1 MKLGT
6 SEELQM
12 KQLFMIVQV
21 FYLTQKQVH
30 THSIFI
36 SKGPQRKII

>member
-21 FYLTQKQVH
+21 FYSTQKQVH
-30 THSIFI
+30 THSILFQ
-36 SKGPQRKII
+36 KARKEK

>member
-6 SEELQM
+6 LEELQM
-12 KQLFMIVQV
+12 KQLFMIVQD
-21 FYLTQKQVH
+21 FYSTQKQVH

-36 SKGPQRKII
+36 SKGLQRKII

>member
-1 MKLGT
+1 MKLDT

-21 FYLTQKQVH
+21 FYSTQKQVH
-30 THSIFI
+30 THTIFI
-36 SKGPQRKII
+36 SKDSQRKII

>member
-21 FYLTQKQVH
+21 FFIQHKNKFIHTLFLFQKA
-30 THSIFI
+30 
-36 SKGPQRKII
+36 RKEK

>member
-12 KQLFMIVQV
+12 KQLFMIEV
-21 FYLTQKQVH
+21 FYSTQKRVH

-36 SKGPQRKII
+36 SKGSQRKII